1 MILKKMAFR
10 LEVVAKKKVKIR
22 KFWRKELVKT
32 AIKAFLLV
40 VGTILSHFKS
50 KITLKRINL
59 C

>member
-40 VGTILSHFKS
+40 MGTILSHCRS